1 VVAEA
6 WRTFVAIPL
15 PAGVATT
22 LEARLAPH
30 RAAHAQARWSDLADA
45 HLTLVF
51 LGATPA
57 TVVPAVV
64 DAVTRA
70 AAGHVPFRVA
80 LHGAGS
86 FGGRGRPL
94 VAWLG
99 IGAGAAELTA
109 LAADIRARLMTL
121 PGLAYLAGAGE
132 MRPHLTVARRAPASL
147 APLLRSAFADEGPAW
162 TIDGLVVMRSHLGR
176 DGARHEPLA
185 NVPLAAFPPS
195 P

>member
-1 VVAEA
+1 MVAEA

>member
-22 LEARLAPH
+22 LEARLVPL
-30 RAAHAQARWSDLADA
+30 RAAHTQARWSDLAQA

-51 LGATPA
+51 LGDTPA
-57 TVVPAVV
+57 AVVPAVV
-64 DAVTRA
+64 LAVTRA
-70 AAGHVPFRVA
+70 AAGRAPFRVA

-109 LAADIRARLMTL
+109 LAADIRARLVTL
-121 PGLAYLAGAGE
+121 PGLAHLAAAGE

-147 APLLRSAFADEGPAW
+147 APLLRNAFAGEGPAW
-162 TIDGLVVMRSHLGR
+162 TIDGLVVMRSPLGR

-185 NVPLAAFPPS
+185 TVRLAAFPPS

>member
-1 VVAEA
+1 M
-6 WRTFVAIPL
+6 AIPL

-22 LEARLAPH
+22 LEARLARL
-30 RAAHAQARWSDLADA
+30 RAAHPQARWSALAQA

-51 LGATPA
+51 LGDTRAV
-57 TVVPAVV
+57 VVPAVIE
-64 DAVTRA
+64 AVTRA
-70 AAGHVPFRVA
+70 AAVRPPFHVA

-109 LAADIRARLMTL
+109 LAADIRGRLVTL
-121 PGLAYLAGAGE
+121 PGLAHLAAAGE

-147 APLLRSAFADEGPAW
+147 APLLRQAFADEGPSW
-162 TIDGLVVMRSHLGR
+162 TIDALVVMRSHLGR
-176 DGARHEPLA
+176 EGARHELLA
-185 NVPLAAFPPS
+185 TVPLAGFPPS

>member
-1 VVAEA
+1 M
-6 WRTFVAIPL
+6 AIPL

-22 LEARLAPH
+22 LEARLAPL
-30 RAAHAQARWSDLADA
+30 RATHSQARWSDLADA

-51 LGATPA
+51 LGGTPA
-57 TVVPAVV
+57 AIVPAVV

-70 AAGHVPFRVA
+70 AAGRAPFRVA

-99 IGAGAAELTA
+99 VGAGAADLTA
-109 LAADIRARLMTL
+109 LAADIRARLMML
-121 PGLAYLAGAGE
+121 PGLAHLTGAGE

-147 APLLRSAFADEGPAW
+147 APLVRNVFADEGPAW

-176 DGARHEPLA
+176 NGARHEPLA
-185 NVPLAAFPPS
+185 TVPLAGFPPS

>member
-1 VVAEA
+1 MVAEA

-22 LEARLAPH
+22 LAARLAPL
-30 RAAHAQARWSDLADA
+30 RAAHSQARWSDLVQA

-51 LGATPA
+51 LGDTPA
-57 TVVPAVV
+57 SVVPAVV
-64 DAVTRA
+64 DAVTHV
-70 AAGHVPFRVA
+70 AAGRAPFRVA

-99 IGAGAAELTA
+99 IGAGAAELRA
-109 LAADIRARLMTL
+109 LAADIRAGLMTL
-121 PGLAYLAGAGE
+121 PGLDHLAGAGE
-132 MRPHLTVARRAPASL
+132 MRPHLTVARRAPPSL
-147 APLLRSAFADEGPAW
+147 APRLRNAFADEGPAW
-162 TIDGLVVMRSHLGR
+162 TVDALVLMRSHLGR
-176 DGARHEPLA
+176 EGARHESLA
-185 NVPLAAFPPS
+185 TVPLAAFPPS

>member
-121 PGLAYLAGAGE
+121 SGLAYLAGAGE

>member
-22 LEARLAPH
+22 LEARLAPL
-30 RAAHAQARWSDLADA
+30 RAAHTQARWSDLAQA

-51 LGATPA
+51 LGDTPA
-57 TVVPAVV
+57 AVMPAVV

-70 AAGHVPFRVA
+70 AAGRAPFHVA

-99 IGAGAAELTA
+99 IGTGAADLAA
-109 LAADIRARLMTL
+109 LAVDIRARLMTL
-121 PGLAYLAGAGE
+121 PGLDHLASAGE

-147 APLLRSAFADEGPAW
+147 APRLRNAFADEGPAW
-162 TIDGLVVMRSHLGR
+162 TVDGLVLMRSHLGR
-176 DGARHEPLA
+176 EGARHEPLA
-185 NVPLAAFPPS
+185 TVPLAAFPPS